1 MDVALNDSVE
11 GVIRSALEQY
21 VTALRKRQHELLV
34 VFTGAKIGC
43 AEAVASLATLRELG
57 YSFKILMSEKAAQVL
72 DVDAIDSALLPSEF
86 WVGQPP
92 VAPEQLARD
101 TDTIVV
107 PTLSA
112 SSCAHIVSVMTDTAC
127 QQAIMWSLTHGR
139 TVVCAVDGCCPDNAA
154 RAELGFTFQPALAK
168 RMRDNRDALRDY
180 GATLTT
186 AARLAKKV
194 VSVQE
199 KSLYARLGLA
209 APAHDA
215 VQPASSSAATSC
227 ATPIPYDGPRVLDAS
242 FVRSLSPGTVVAVPS
257 GTLVTQLARDLARTG
272 QVLLTASGKVG

>member
-11 GVIRSALEQY
+11 GFIRSALEQY

-92 VAPEQLARD
+92 VAPEQLAREA
-101 TDTIVV
+101 DTIVV
-107 PTLSA
+107 PTLSD
-112 SSCAHIVSVMTDTAC
+112 SSCAHIVSVMADTAC
-127 QQAIMWSLTHGR
+127 QQAIMWGLTQGR
-139 TVVCAVDGCCPDNAA
+139 TVVCAIDGCCPDNAA
-154 RAELGFTFQPALAK
+154 RAELGFKFPPALAK

-194 VSVQE
+194 VSAQE
-199 KSLYARLGLA
+199 KSLYARLGLD
-209 APAHDA
+209 APTHGAP
-215 VQPASSSAATSC
+215 QSASSSAATPR
-227 ATPIPYDGPRVLDAS
+227 ATVIPYDGPRVLDAS
-242 FVRSLSPGTVVAVPS
+242 FVRAQAPGTVVAVPN

-272 QVLLTASGKVG
+272 QVTLTVSGKVG